1 MGSRKFTFYQV
12 GKIKRFLRDCNGIKK
27 PSQFLLLK
35 LTGIVTNSVIRIQVP
50 NVFDFKAIFVPITP
64 VLLVM

>member
-1 MGSRKFTFYQV
+1 MGEGQEAEKSKTRW
-12 GKIKRFLRDCNGIKK
+12 GKSKSLKNSKK

-64 VLLVM
+64 ILLVM